1 MPTISIIEGCNMFK
15 KIRRAYRK
23 GRRGYRQYIKAR
35 RLYLKII
42 VLVGTLAVVLPI
54 LTKIYSKVSFLIK

>member
-1 MPTISIIEGCNMFK
+1 MFN

-35 RLYLKII
+35 NLYFKITI
-42 VLVGTLAVVLPI
+42 LAGTLAVVLPI
-54 LTKIYSKVSFLIK
+54 ITKIYNKISVFIK